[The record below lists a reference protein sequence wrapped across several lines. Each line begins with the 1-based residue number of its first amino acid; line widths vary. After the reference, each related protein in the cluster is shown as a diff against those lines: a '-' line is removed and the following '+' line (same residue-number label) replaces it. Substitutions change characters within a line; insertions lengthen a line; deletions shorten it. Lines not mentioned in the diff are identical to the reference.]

1 MEWDGC
7 AGGGWSALCSLVT
20 LHHSCFYFPK
30 GLGSPKNRSTN
41 KTQGGTAA
49 PQSSTLELVVP
60 VRAGAGAMEM
70 WSWQDAP
77 AGPGGDLLGANILT
91 ESAVGSQSVVPQMLS
106 LAVNGYFGFL
116 SQVWGGELLDNNSLA
131 AGLCMEK
138 HSNRVFQRWE
148 ARMTCP
154 KSHSGC
160 SPSQPNRIPGNPMK
174 WIWMSYTPA
183 SPNTS
188 HSFKSQPS
196 FPGMPCPLV
205 LEGSSSGINQDGSQ
219 VVGLSRE
226 GWGGSAA
233 ALLPFFSRR

>member
-1 MEWDGC
+1 
-7 AGGGWSALCSLVT
+7 
-20 LHHSCFYFPK
+20 
-30 GLGSPKNRSTN
+30 
-41 KTQGGTAA
+41 
-49 PQSSTLELVVP
+49 
-60 VRAGAGAMEM
+60 
-70 WSWQDAP
+70 
-77 AGPGGDLLGANILT
+77 
-91 ESAVGSQSVVPQMLS
+91 MLS

-219 VVGLSRE
+219 VVGLSRG